1 VQAALEAGG
10 VPCGVTRV
18 ELESDFLASLQR
30 SGFDV
35 ILADYTLPSFD
46 GVAAL
51 KIAKEISPEVP
62 FIFVTGTLGE
72 EVAIEALRLG
82 ATDYVFKTRLS
93 RISPAVQRALR
104 EAQEKTERRRTEGA
118 LRESEVYLAEAQRL
132 SHTGSF
138 GWHVANGKIYWSDE
152 MFRIFEVE
160 NTAETNLQ
168 RGFERVHPE
177 DTQRVRE
184 TIDSAAREK
193 RDFDFEHRLL
203 MPDGSVKYVR
213 SVGHPR
219 QESGSLEFIGAVT
232 DITERKRAEAKF
244 RGLLEAAP
252 DAMVVVNRKGRIVL
266 VNAQVERLFGYPREE
281 LLERE
286 IEVLV
291 PERFR
296 RQHPDHRGFFFA
308 EPRVRPMGAGVELYG
323 LHKHGHEFP
332 VEISLSPLETEE
344 GILVSGAIRDITER
358 KRGESLLR
366 ESEQRFRTI
375 FNEAG
380 TGIALADLV
389 SGGPIENNRALQA
402 MLDCSRDELSRIE
415 TYDALTCEED
425 RASDAILYREL
436 CEGQRDTLRQEKH
449 LVLRDGKSVWANVI
463 FTLLRDTEGRPRRV
477 IAIHEDITE
486 RKRAEEALRR
496 SEQRL
501 RDVIETIPTMAWTTL
516 PEGASDFV
524 NQRWQE
530 YTGMS
535 LHDTSGQGWK
545 RAFHPADI
553 ATHVEKWRASLTT
566 GKPLENEAR
575 LRRASD
581 GQHRWFLHRAV
592 PLRDERG
599 EVVKWYG
606 TATDIEDLKQA
617 EAKVRRDEEELRR
630 ITDAIP
636 LSIYV
641 LNPEG
646 RSIHANRV
654 ALDYTGLTLDDVT
667 KNDFRERVFHPEDV
681 ERLRKSRRDSLASN
695 VPFENEQRALGK
707 DGKYRWFLVL
717 YNPLLDE
724 DGKVVRWYATA
735 TDIDDRK
742 RSEDR
747 TRNENLALRDE
758 VDKASMFEEIVGES
772 PALQSLLARVTRV
785 APSDSTVLITGETG
799 TGKELIAR
807 AIHKRSPRASR
818 AFVNVNCAAIPASL
832 IASELFG
839 HEKGSFTGAL
849 QRRLGRFELADGG
862 TIFLD
867 EVGEL
872 PMETQI
878 ALLRV
883 LQEREFERVG
893 GTQSIRVDVRVIAAT
908 NRDLQA
914 AIASGAFRS
923 DLFYRLNVI
932 PMEVPPLRE
941 RKGDIPLLVEYFID
955 RYSRKAGKRIRNVEK
970 KTLELLQSYS
980 WPGNIRELQNVIERS
995 VVVCEKEVFSV
1006 DQSWLSRYPSSDSAS
1021 QPLSEKLA
1029 AQEKE
1034 MIEAAL
1040 ADCKGR
1046 VSGPSGAAAKL
1057 GIPQST
1063 LDSKIKSLKINK
1075 HHFKP

>member
-1 VQAALEAGG
+1 
-10 VPCGVTRV
+10 
-18 ELESDFLASLQR
+18 
-30 SGFDV
+30 
-35 ILADYTLPSFD
+35 
-46 GVAAL
+46 
-51 KIAKEISPEVP
+51 
-62 FIFVTGTLGE
+62 
-72 EVAIEALRLG
+72 
-82 ATDYVFKTRLS
+82 
-93 RISPAVQRALR
+93 
-104 EAQEKTERRRTEGA
+104 
-118 LRESEVYLAEAQRL
+118 
-132 SHTGSF
+132 
-138 GWHVANGKIYWSDE
+138 
-152 MFRIFEVE
+152 
-160 NTAETNLQ
+160 
-168 RGFERVHPE
+168 
-177 DTQRVRE
+177 
-184 TIDSAAREK
+184 
-193 RDFDFEHRLL
+193 
-203 MPDGSVKYVR
+203 
-213 SVGHPR
+213 
-219 QESGSLEFIGAVT
+219 
-232 DITERKRAEAKF
+232 
-244 RGLLEAAP
+244 
-252 DAMVVVNRKGRIVL
+252 
-266 VNAQVERLFGYPREE
+266 
-281 LLERE
+281 
-286 IEVLV
+286 
-291 PERFR
+291 
-296 RQHPDHRGFFFA
+296 
-308 EPRVRPMGAGVELYG
+308 
-323 LHKHGHEFP
+323 
-332 VEISLSPLETEE
+332 
-344 GILVSGAIRDITER
+344 
-358 KRGESLLR
+358 
-366 ESEQRFRTI
+366 
-375 FNEAG
+375 
-380 TGIALADLV
+380 
-389 SGGPIENNRALQA
+389 
-402 MLDCSRDELSRIE
+402 
-415 TYDALTCEED
+415 
-425 RASDAILYREL
+425 
-436 CEGQRDTLRQEKH
+436 
-449 LVLRDGKSVWANVI
+449 
-463 FTLLRDTEGRPRRV
+463 
-477 IAIHEDITE
+477 
-486 RKRAEEALRR
+486 
-496 SEQRL
+496 
-501 RDVIETIPTMAWTTL
+501 
-516 PEGASDFV
+516 
-524 NQRWQE
+524 
-530 YTGMS
+530 
-535 LHDTSGQGWK
+535 
-545 RAFHPADI
+545 
-553 ATHVEKWRASLTT
+553 
-566 GKPLENEAR
+566 
-575 LRRASD
+575 
-581 GQHRWFLHRAV
+581 
-592 PLRDERG
+592 
-599 EVVKWYG
+599 
-606 TATDIEDLKQA
+606 
-617 EAKVRRDEEELRR
+617 
-630 ITDAIP
+630 
-636 LSIYV
+636 
-641 LNPEG
+641 
-646 RSIHANRV
+646 V